1 MISAFVSKEVEQATT
16 TLPQNNESKSSDTD
30 DSTSTPTNQPEEQEP
45 CLTILHNTSS
55 LASDSKKAVPFF
67 DTYIHDPDSGTT
79 SGIPLS
85 QATASEKNSKQKK
98 RDFWKVFTSLMPE
111 EHTAVKLA
119 LRKRRPG
126 YSRTLSSLQVLDH
139 SGGSSSMKWLRIALK
154 VLSLGILDHKET
166 GDDSQE
172 VERALLIIVLNTPL
186 DGSQPLPT
194 EPQDLDFYDDSDSS
208 AELSP
213 PLGRRVRE
221 GRKSTHGNGR
231 TRRWRAGPVERRE
244 RSQIRIA
251 RERAVEMVIA
261 DKRGETRPPPPP
273 PPPPPRETWG
283 SDEVVVI
290 EEHSPPRRL
299 KSKRVREERH
309 ESGYRTVDPAA
320 YGGVVGGRMSSK
332 REDRPLRSTKLG
344 EASNAVPGESSRV
357 EGAGRDD
364 AGAEGENKDNLEQR
378 KLDAVDSQSEKQEDT
393 SMHLE
398 LEDSEEESGMDQE
411 PASKVIEGL
420 FGGWKPG
427 QGTRINTSA

>member
-1 MISAFVSKEVEQATT
+1 MISAFVYKEVEQATT

-30 DSTSTPTNQPEEQEP
+30 DSTSTPTNQPEEP

-139 SGGSSSMKWLRIALK
+139 SGGSSSMKWLRIALR

-221 GRKSTHGNGR
+221 GRKSTHGNER

-299 KSKRVREERH
+299 KSKRVREERR

-378 KLDAVDSQSEKQEDT
+378 KLDAVDGQSEKQEDT

-420 FGGWKPG
+420 FGEWKPG
-427 QGTRINTSA
+427 QGARINTSA